1 MKSNF
6 WKDSNNEK
14 MIAKWLDK
22 YFYPKVDGFE
32 NGRFSFVSKRANQFT
47 TDEEKIQ
54 RHGID
59 IVYKTQAE
67 KLLYVDEK
75 AQLDYLNNNLPTF
88 AFEIKFK
95 NRSNGFSEG
104 WFIREDLKT
113 THYLLVYPNST
124 VVKDAQQLQNF
135 EDISSVELLLI
146 EKDKLWHE
154 LKSRNVTKE
163 NLVREGDEL
172 IYKEKVGREQIK
184 DSSSKDMY
192 LYRTSPN
199 VKMEEPINIII
210 KRKVLEKISDAIW
223 MVDKNEIKEERKPR
237 YYY

>member
-6 WKDSNNEK
+6 RKDSNNEK
-14 MIAKWLDK
+14 MISEWLDK
-22 YFYPKVDGFE
+22 YFYPKVDRFE
-32 NGRFSFVSKRANQFT
+32 NGRFSFVSRRANQFI

-54 RHGID
+54 KHGID

-67 KLLYVDEK
+67 KLLYADEK

-95 NRSNGFSEG
+95 NRNNGFSDG

-124 VVKDAQQLQNF
+124 LVEDAQQLQNF
-135 EDISSVELLLI
+135 EEITSVELLLI

-172 IYKEKVGREQIK
+172 IYKEKVGKEQIK

-192 LYRTSPN
+192 LYRTSPS
-199 VKMEEPINIII
+199 VKMEEPINVIV

-223 MVDKNEIKEERKPR
+223 MVDKNEIKEERKPK